1 MIRSNLLADL
11 PGIAHGFFTRDGGVS
26 EGLYASLNVGLGS
39 KDARDAVIE
48 NRARV
53 ARALGVEDRA
63 LAMPYQVHSPDVVVV
78 EDPWPHGE
86 GPHADAVV
94 TGRSGLAVGVATA
107 DCGPILFA
115 DRGGRA
121 VGAAHAG
128 WKGAIGG
135 VIEAT
140 VAAMEGLGARRSDI
154 VAVLGPT
161 ISAAAYEVGPE
172 FVARFLAEAP
182 DHARFF
188 VPSARAGH
196 AMFDLPAFIMLRLAE
211 ASVGRAENLALCT
224 YSDEDRF
231 FSYRRT
237 THREEPD
244 YGRLVSA
251 IALTAARRSGAS
263 GRLDR
268 HADLG

>member
-1 MIRSNLLADL
+1 MIRSNVLSTL

-26 EGLYASLNVGLGS
+26 EGLYTSLNVGLGS
-39 KDARDAVIE
+39 RDLRDAVIE
-48 NRARV
+48 NRTRV
-53 ARALGVEDRA
+53 ARALGVEDHA

-78 EDPWPHGE
+78 EEPWPHGE

-94 TGRSGLAVGVATA
+94 TARPGLAVGVATA

-115 DRGGRA
+115 DARGRA

-140 VAAMEGLGARRSDI
+140 IAAMEGLGAARSDI

-161 ISAAAYEVGPE
+161 ISAEAYEVGPE
-172 FVARFLAEAP
+172 FVERFIGEDA

-188 VPSARAGH
+188 RPSPRPGH
-196 AMFDLPAFIMLRLAE
+196 AMFDLPAFIVMRLERAG
-211 ASVGRAENLALCT
+211 VGRAENLALCT
-224 YSDEDRF
+224 YTDEDRF

-251 IALTAARRSGAS
+251 IALAESR
-263 GRLDR
+263 
-268 HADLG
+268 

>member
-1 MIRSNLLADL
+1 MIRSETLAAL
-11 PGIAHGFFTRDGGVS
+11 PGLAHGFFTREGGVS
-26 EGLYASLNVGLGS
+26 TGLYASLNVGIGS
-39 KDARDAVIE
+39 DDDRAAVLE

-53 ARALGVEDRA
+53 ARALGVEPGS
-63 LAMPYQVHSPDVVVV
+63 LAMPYQIHSPDVVVV
-78 EDPWPHGE
+78 ETPWPQGE
-86 GPHADAVV
+86 GPRADAVV
-94 TGRSGLAVGVATA
+94 TARPGVAVGVATA
-107 DCGPILFA
+107 DCGPVLFA
-115 DRGGRA
+115 DRKGRA

-140 VAAMEGLGARRSDI
+140 IAAMEGLGAARGDI

-172 FVARFLAEAP
+172 FVARFIAEDG

-188 VPSARAGH
+188 RPSEKADH
-196 AMFDLPAFIMLRLAE
+196 SYFDLPAFIVMRLA
-211 ASVGRAENLALCT
+211 AAGIARAESLDLCT
-224 YSDEDRF
+224 YADEARF

-237 THREEPD
+237 THRREPD

-251 IALTAARRSGAS
+251 IALTSAR
-263 GRLDR
+263 
-268 HADLG
+268 